1 MSSNKPKIL
10 SNGGSR
16 TYLISGDFIKFH
28 TVFKDGTEIV
38 EEYSLYSEEIESR
51 RVKKVSMTGKENWTT
66 EIGEEIRRNN
76 NEDFLIKVNNDNNPI
91 FIRKDTKENFEFR
104 IRNLKGDA
112 DNFLV
117 DIDKDK
123 DEIVIRTKNKK
134 YYKRFNIPD
143 LKRLNLNLNENNLKV
158 NFSNNVLVITYKKPI
173 EILNNEKE
181 IIDEIRKIRE
191 EIKKNPDKK
200 YEPGCQKQKKKKYII
215 LF

>member
-10 SNGGSR
+10 ANGGSR

-66 EIGEEIRRNN
+66 EIGEEIKRNN

-112 DNFLV
+112 DNFMI

-143 LKRLNLNLNENNLKV
+143 LKRLNLNLNGNNLKV
-158 NFSNNVLVITYKKPI
+158 NFTNNVLVITYKKPI
-173 EILNNEKE
+173 EVLNTEKE

-200 YEPGCQKQKKKKYII
+200 YEPGCQNQ
-215 LF
+215 

>member
-66 EIGEEIRRNN
+66 EIGEEIKRNN

-112 DNFLV
+112 DNFMI

-200 YEPGCQKQKKKKYII
+200 YEPGCQNQ
-215 LF
+215 

>member
-191 EIKKNPDKK
+191 EIKKNPEKK
-200 YEPGCQKQKKKKYII
+200 YEPGCQNQ
-215 LF
+215 

>member
-91 FIRKDTKENFEFR
+91 FIRKDTKENFEYR

-191 EIKKNPDKK
+191 EIKKNPEKK
-200 YEPGCQKQKKKKYII
+200 YEPGCQNQ
-215 LF
+215 

>member
-200 YEPGCQKQKKKKYII
+200 YEPGCQNQ
-215 LF
+215 

>member
-66 EIGEEIRRNN
+66 EIGEEIKRNN

-91 FIRKDTKENFEFR
+91 FIRKDTKENFEYR

-112 DNFLV
+112 DNFIV

-200 YEPGCQKQKKKKYII
+200 YEPGCQNQ
-215 LF
+215 

>member
-10 SNGGSR
+10 ANGGSR

-66 EIGEEIRRNN
+66 EIGEEIKRNN

-191 EIKKNPDKK
+191 EIKKNPEKK
-200 YEPGCQKQKKKKYII
+200 YEPGCQNQ
-215 LF
+215 

>member
-16 TYLISGDFIKFH
+16 TYLISGEFIKFH

-191 EIKKNPDKK
+191 EIKKNPEKK
-200 YEPGCQKQKKKKYII
+200 YEPGCQNQ
-215 LF
+215 

>member
-66 EIGEEIRRNN
+66 EIGEEIKRNN

-91 FIRKDTKENFEFR
+91 FIRKDTKENFEYR

-112 DNFLV
+112 DNFMV

-200 YEPGCQKQKKKKYII
+200 YEPGCQNQ
-215 LF
+215 

>member
-10 SNGGSR
+10 ANGGSR

-66 EIGEEIRRNN
+66 EIGEEIKRNN

-91 FIRKDTKENFEFR
+91 FIRKDTKENFEYR

-112 DNFLV
+112 DNFMV

-200 YEPGCQKQKKKKYII
+200 YEPGCQNQ
-215 LF
+215 

>member
-91 FIRKDTKENFEFR
+91 FIRKDTKENFEYR

-112 DNFLV
+112 DNFMV

-200 YEPGCQKQKKKKYII
+200 YEPGCQNQ
-215 LF
+215 

>member
-66 EIGEEIRRNN
+66 EIGEEIKRNN

-91 FIRKDTKENFEFR
+91 FIRKDTKENFEYR

-112 DNFLV
+112 DNFMV

-191 EIKKNPDKK
+191 EIKKNPEKK
-200 YEPGCQKQKKKKYII
+200 YEPGCQNQ
-215 LF
+215 

>member
-181 IIDEIRKIRE
+181 IIEEIRKIRE
-191 EIKKNPDKK
+191 EIKKNPEKK
-200 YEPGCQKQKKKKYII
+200 YEPGCQNQ
-215 LF
+215 

>member
-66 EIGEEIRRNN
+66 EIGEEIKRNN

-91 FIRKDTKENFEFR
+91 FIRKDTKENFEYR

-117 DIDKDK
+117 DIDKEK

-181 IIDEIRKIRE
+181 IIDEIRKKRE
-191 EIKKNPDKK
+191 EIKKNPEKK
-200 YEPGCQKQKKKKYII
+200 YEPGCQNQ
-215 LF
+215 

>member
-66 EIGEEIRRNN
+66 EIGEEIKRNN

-91 FIRKDTKENFEFR
+91 FIRKDTKENFEYR

-112 DNFLV
+112 DNFMF

-200 YEPGCQKQKKKKYII
+200 YEPGCQNQ
-215 LF
+215 

>member
-1 MSSNKPKIL
+1 MSSNKPTVL
-10 SNGGSR
+10 PNGGTR

-28 TVFKDGTEIV
+28 TVYKDGTEIV

-51 RVKKVSMTGKENWTT
+51 RVKKVTMTGKENWTT
-66 EIGEEIRRNN
+66 EIGEEIKRNN
-76 NEDFLIKVNNDNNPI
+76 NEDFLIKENNDNNPI
-91 FIRKDTKENFEFR
+91 FIRKDTKENFEYR

-112 DNFLV
+112 DNFMI

-200 YEPGCQKQKKKKYII
+200 YEPGCQNQ
-215 LF
+215 